1 LALMLTARAYAVIA
15 GRDYVVPEDV
25 KAVAPS
31 VLAHRVT
38 VKPELWMSDVTGAS
52 VIRSVLNQVDTPGA
66 RESSP
71 FTRPGDSPFARPGD
85 A

>member
-1 LALMLTARAYAVIA
+1 MIG

-38 VKPELWMSDVTGAS
+38 VKPELWMSDVSGAT
-52 VIRSVLNQVDTPGA
+52 VVRGVLAQVDTPGA
-66 RESSP
+66 LESG
-71 FTRPGDSPFARPGD
+71 FRRPGV
-85 A
+85 